1 MDMSGNS
8 SNEASDSDDSFDE
21 SNRRYEDIILRAGQ
35 HGTEAS
41 GANGWE
47 YGAYSER
54 GSQFSGNLPHRVVS
68 YDAFSLGFNTADP
81 LILGKAKIEI
91 EQCLMQVRLKVFDSK
106 NGQRISYAEAIA
118 GAFPPDVFKLFH
130 AWLKTAPF

>member
-21 SNRRYEDIILRAGQ
+21 SNGRNEDNILRAGQ

-54 GSQFSGNLPHRVVS
+54 GSQFSGNLPHRVIS
-68 YDAFSLGFNTADP
+68 NGAFSLGFNTANP
-81 LILGKAKIEI
+81 FILGKAKLEI
-91 EQCLMQVRLKVFDSK
+91 EQCLMQVRLKFFDSN
-106 NGQRISYAEAIA
+106 NGQRI
-118 GAFPPDVFKLFH
+118 G
-130 AWLKTAPF
+130 